1 MYAIQAYCGSSNKN
15 SLLSIGA
22 SSLGVNKQGQI
33 MAYGEASINIG
44 KAEINKP
51 NTLTLNSKS
60 AQAGVS
66 LKAVELSAHGSV
78 GFFNSNTNISFGKAE
93 IGGTASFS
101 KGINIG
107 GKAMVSAIE
116 IKQSFGFSIGGITV
130 EVGGKGYAG
139 AWGAE
144 GKLKFSS
151 SGISIGGGLAAKVGA
166 GVFINI
172 RW

>member
-1 MYAIQAYCGSSNKN
+1 MYAVQAYCGSKNKN

-22 SSLGVNKQGQI
+22 SSFGTNKQGQI

-60 AQAGVS
+60 IQAGAS
-66 LKAVELSAHGSV
+66 AKAVELSAYGSI
-78 GFFNSNTNISFGKAE
+78 GFFNSNTTISLGKAE

-107 GKAMVSAIE
+107 GKAMASAIE
-116 IKQSFGFSIGGITV
+116 IKQSFGFSIGGVTI

-144 GKLKFSS
+144 GNLKFSS
-151 SGISIGGGLAAKVGA
+151 SGISVGGGLAAKVGA
-166 GVFINI
+166 GIFINI